1 MKRKIVS
8 LVIVGVALAYLTWV
22 QGLSGQAPATS
33 PAEDSFQKTVL
44 PVLSKNCFVC
54 HSAKLHTANLN
65 LEAFR
70 DSSAAVKEKDVW
82 NKVLDKISTGQMP
95 PRGLPAPSKT
105 EVASVTGWIE
115 GLLGKPI
122 GPTIPDGNPGRVT
135 ARRLNRV
142 EYKNTVEDLLGVQV
156 KAAEEFPVDDS
167 GYGFDNN
174 GDVLTLSPL
183 LMEKYMSS
191 ARKLSQIAVFGE
203 TIPPKPTLLALLMPK
218 KGPEAPS
225 TSSSSIILP
234 YSMRGSMYTK
244 LSFPV
249 DAEYE
254 FRVRVLN
261 HRDPFL
267 DYSAPKEQFLAL
279 LEAATHKF
287 FETKESGAPP
297 PGAQP
302 TGGNGGNG
310 GGTPARVRGPRRPLT
325 PEELQARLEKS
336 RKAYPPVEMALTID
350 GKKVLSSF
358 IEGDTSYEY
367 DRGAF
372 IVRVPLKAGEH
383 YIRASFPELADVDD
397 PRRNINPDG
406 RRRLYVEFTEVAG
419 PYNPSSAPSESH
431 KKIFIC
437 EEKTPACARRIV
449 ENLSQ
454 LAFRRPVTAA
464 EIDPLAGLVALAQR
478 QGDSFDE
485 GVRLAVQAILISPS
499 FLFRTEIDPK
509 PLAGAAAG
517 AHPVNDYEL
526 ASRLSYFL
534 WSSMPDSELFRLA
547 KEQKLH
553 DPAVLEGQVRRM
565 LADAKSNALVENFA
579 GQWLGI
585 RNLDRKPPDPN
596 RFPTADDELL
606 DYMHTETNMFVA
618 AMIREDHSILD
629 FIDAPFTYLNGPLA
643 AHYGIEGVRGE
654 QFRRV
659 ELNTPQRSGILTQGS
674 ILTVS
679 AYPTRTSVVT
689 RGRWVLENLLGTG
702 PPPPPPNVPSL
713 VESDIGAS
721 ASLRQKMEQHRANPS
736 CAVCHMQMDPI
747 GFGLENYDASGA
759 WRSMDGKFPIDASGT
774 LPDGKSFNGAKGL
787 EGVLRSQSDLF
798 THNLTE
804 KLLTYALG
812 RGLERFDK
820 PTVDTIAEDVAAH
833 GYKFSALLMDVVN
846 SKPFRMRSG
855 EGER

>member
-1 MKRKIVS
+1 MKRKTLILAS
-8 LVIVGVALAYLTWV
+8 VILSFVYFAWV
-22 QGLSGQAPATS
+22 KGLSAQAPEAS
-33 PAEDSFQKTVL
+33 PIEDSFQKTVL
-44 PVLSKNCFVC
+44 PVLSKNCFTC
-54 HSAKLHTANLN
+54 HSTKLHTANLN

-70 DSSAAVKEKDVW
+70 DSSAAIKQRDVW

-95 PRGLPAPSKT
+95 PRGLPAPSKA

-115 GLLGKPI
+115 RLLGKRN
-122 GPTIPDGNPGRVT
+122 GPAIPDGDPGRVT

-142 EYKNTVEDLLGVQV
+142 EYKNTVRDLLGVQV
-156 KAAEEFPVDDS
+156 NVADEFPVDDS

-191 ARKLSQIAVFGE
+191 ARKLSQIAVYGE
-203 TIPPKPTLLALLMPK
+203 TFPPKPTLLALLMPK
-218 KGPEAPS
+218 KGPEPLS
-225 TSSSSIILP
+225 GSSSSSIILP
-234 YSMRGSMYTK
+234 YSIRGSMYAK

-261 HRDPFL
+261 HRDPFI
-267 DYSAPKEQFLAL
+267 DYNAPKEQFLAL
-279 LEAATHKF
+279 LEAAEQKF
-287 FETKESGAPP
+287 V
-297 PGAQP
+297 GAQKGAASSP
-302 TGGNGGNG
+302 SGQGNGGE
-310 GGTPARVRGPRRPLT
+310 PPKRIRVPRRPLT
-325 PEELQARLEKS
+325 PEEIQARREKS
-336 RKAYPPVEMALTID
+336 RTAYPPVEMALTID
-350 GKKVLSSF
+350 GKKVLSRF
-358 IEGDTSYEY
+358 IEGDTNYEY

-383 YIRASFPELADVDD
+383 YIRASFPELANVDD

-406 RRRLYVEFTEVAG
+406 RRRLYIEFTEVAG

-437 EEKTPACARRIV
+437 GEKTPACARRIV

-454 LAFRRPVTAA
+454 LAFRRPVTAN

-478 QGDSFDE
+478 QGDSFEE

-509 PLAGAAAG
+509 PLAGAPAVAR
-517 AHPVNDYEL
+517 VNDYEL

-547 KEQKLH
+547 KEHKLH
-553 DPAVLEGQVRRM
+553 DPAVLESQVKRM
-565 LADAKSNALVENFA
+565 LADSKSSALVENFA

-585 RNLDRKPPDPN
+585 RNLDRKPPDPD

-618 AMIREDHSILD
+618 AMFREDHSILD

-643 AHYGIEGVRGE
+643 VHYGIEGVKGE

-659 ELNTPQRSGILTQGS
+659 ELNTPQRGGILTQGS
-674 ILTVS
+674 VLTVS

-689 RGRWVLENLLGTG
+689 RGKWVLENLLGTP

-721 ASLRQKMEQHRANPS
+721 ASLREKMEQHRANPS
-736 CAVCHMQMDPI
+736 CAVCHLRMDPI
-747 GFGLENYDASGA
+747 GFGLENYDAARRLAYQGRQVSDRRV
-759 WRSMDGKFPIDASGT
+759 WDAAGRQVVQRRQGT
-774 LPDGKSFNGAKGL
+774 RGNSQITVGL
-787 EGVLRSQSDLF
+787 IYPQSDRE
-798 THNLTE
+798 T
-804 KLLTYALG
+804 A
-812 RGLERFDK
+812 
-820 PTVDTIAEDVAAH
+820 DVRARPRTRTFRQAH
-833 GYKFSALLMDVVN
+833 GGHH
-846 SKPFRMRSG
+846 RR
-855 EGER
+855 